1 MPKIALCEV
10 HDCGYQYGRTMSDDV
25 YEHII
30 RMSEW
35 TEVSDEELA
44 EIKDMAKYY
53 NTSRLSNLD
62 ASYLMVVEYVPV
74 PSNKLHD
81 MLSEYNK
88 HINKLRERDS
98 KIQERR
104 EKARILREEKKR
116 EKELELYN
124 KLKRQFE
131 GQQS

>member
-1 MPKIALCEV
+1 
-10 HDCGYQYGRTMSDDV
+10 
-25 YEHII
+25 
-30 RMSEW
+30 MSEW

-53 NTSRLSNLD
+53 NTSRLSNLH
-62 ASYLMVVEYVPV
+62 ASYLMIVEYVPV

-81 MLSEYNK
+81 MLSEYSK
-88 HINKLRERDS
+88 HVNKLMERDS

-104 EKARILREEKKR
+104 NKARMLREQRKR

-124 KLKRQFE
+124 KLKSQFE
-131 GQQS
+131 EEQ